1 MKAKPSG
8 LIIAAMCVSM
18 VGSLTLFGCQDKQS
32 IDPGNTTT
40 VTTDIKGTTSAE
52 EFDKTLLQALETV
65 GDESYCK
72 VSKVEGGYDI
82 TIIPGSSTQ
91 ERTVCSGGGAG
102 FVRCVKGYV
111 DGGIAITIVRC
122 TPEPYCGNAP

>member
-1 MKAKPSG
+1 
-8 LIIAAMCVSM
+8 M
-18 VGSLTLFGCQDKQS
+18 VGTLTFFGCQDKHS
-32 IDPGNTTT
+32 INPGNPTT

-82 TIIPGSSTQ
+82 TVIPGSGT
-91 ERTVCSGGGAG
+91 R
-102 FVRCVKGYV
+102 
-111 DGGIAITIVRC
+111 
-122 TPEPYCGNAP
+122 